1 MIVEMQLG
9 LKFVLVSLQ
18 SIIRIYYIVMTHIE
32 EIRHSI
38 IDKILSI
45 KSAELLS
52 AYDKILTVN
61 NHEPLSLTEEQ
72 IEMLKM
78 SDADIENGDLISQSE
93 IDKMDAE
100 WLN

>member
-1 MIVEMQLG
+1 
-9 LKFVLVSLQ
+9 
-18 SIIRIYYIVMTHIE
+18 MTHIE
-32 EIRHSI
+32 EIRHNI
-38 IDKILSI
+38 IAKILSI

-52 AYDKILTVN
+52 AYDKILNSN
-61 NHEPLSLTEEQ
+61 NDTSLSLTKEQ

>member
-1 MIVEMQLG
+1 
-9 LKFVLVSLQ
+9 
-18 SIIRIYYIVMTHIE
+18 MTHIE
-32 EIRHSI
+32 EIRHNI

-52 AYDKILTVN
+52 AYDMILNSNKDTSF
-61 NHEPLSLTEEQ
+61 SLTKEQ

-78 SDADIENGDLISQSE
+78 SDTDIENGDLISQSE

>member
-1 MIVEMQLG
+1 MAQ
-9 LKFVLVSLQ
+9 
-18 SIIRIYYIVMTHIE
+18 IE
-32 EIRHSI
+32 QIRHSI

-45 KSAELLS
+45 KNEELLS
-52 AYDKILTVN
+52 AFNKILSSN
-61 NHEPLSLTEEQ
+61 NETSTSLTKEQ

-100 WLN
+100 WIN

>member
-1 MIVEMQLG
+1 MYFSYIY
-9 LKFVLVSLQ
+9 
-18 SIIRIYYIVMTHIE
+18 SIINIVMAQIE
-32 EIRHSI
+32 QIRHSI

-45 KSAELLS
+45 KNEELLS
-52 AYDKILTVN
+52 AFNKILSSN
-61 NHEPLSLTEEQ
+61 NETSTSLTKEQ

-100 WLN
+100 WIN

>member
-1 MIVEMQLG
+1 
-9 LKFVLVSLQ
+9 
-18 SIIRIYYIVMTHIE
+18 MTHIE
-32 EIRHSI
+32 EIRHNI

-45 KSAELLS
+45 KNAELLS
-52 AYDKILTVN
+52 PYDKILNSN
-61 NHEPLSLTEEQ
+61 NDTTLSLTKEQ

-78 SDADIENGDLISQSE
+78 SDADIENGDLIPQSE

>member
-1 MIVEMQLG
+1 
-9 LKFVLVSLQ
+9 
-18 SIIRIYYIVMTHIE
+18 MTHIE

-45 KSAELLS
+45 KNAELLS
-52 AYDKILTVN
+52 AYDKILTSN
-61 NHEPLSLTEEQ
+61 NDTSLSLTKEQ

-78 SDADIENGDLISQSE
+78 SDNDIENGDLISQSE
-93 IDKMDAE
+93 LDKMDAE

>member
-1 MIVEMQLG
+1 
-9 LKFVLVSLQ
+9 
-18 SIIRIYYIVMTHIE
+18 MTHIE
-32 EIRHSI
+32 EMRHNI

-45 KSAELLS
+45 NSEELLS
-52 AYDKILTVN
+52 AYDKILTSN
-61 NHEPLSLTEEQ
+61 NDTSLPLTKEQ

>member
-1 MIVEMQLG
+1 
-9 LKFVLVSLQ
+9 
-18 SIIRIYYIVMTHIE
+18 MTRIE

-45 KSAELLS
+45 NSEELLS
-52 AYDKILTVN
+52 AFNKILVSN
-61 NHEPLSLTEEQ
+61 SDAPLSLSKEQ

-78 SDADIENGDLISQSE
+78 SDEDIKNGDLISQND

-100 WLN
+100 WIN